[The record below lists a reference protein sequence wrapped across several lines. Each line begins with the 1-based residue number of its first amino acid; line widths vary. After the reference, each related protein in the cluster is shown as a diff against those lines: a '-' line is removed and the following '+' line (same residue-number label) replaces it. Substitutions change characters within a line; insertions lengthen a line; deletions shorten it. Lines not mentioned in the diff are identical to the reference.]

1 MGDLKMKEIW
11 KDVKGFEGRYLVS
24 NTGKIYSI
32 LAKRILKTCIS
43 NRGYEL
49 ACLRNEKGY
58 RKQYTVHRLVAM
70 SFLDNPNN
78 YPIINHKDENK
89 LNNNINNLE
98 WCDYS
103 YNCTYNNL
111 RVKVANTLTN
121 KNKIFYVYDSRM
133 NFIGE
138 FKNIRKFC
146 RDYHVNSGN
155 FWKVL
160 KKNNLKP
167 FYYSANGFI
176 PSYQKFEN

>member
-1 MGDLKMKEIW
+1 MEEIW

-43 NRGYEL
+43 NKGYEL

-89 LNNNINNLE
+89 LNNNIDNLE
-98 WCDYS
+98 WCTID
-103 YNCTYNNL
+103 YNNNYGTRTQRTRKKICQYDTNYKL
-111 RVKVANTLTN
+111 IKIWDGIRVA
-121 KNKIFYVYDSRM
+121 SREL
-133 NFIGE
+133 N
-138 FKNIRKFC
+138 
-146 RDYHVNSGN
+146 
-155 FWKVL
+155 
-160 KKNNLKP
+160 
-167 FYYSANGFI
+167 I
-176 PSYQKFEN
+176 PSQQISQCCKKSQYRHTAGGYIWEYLNQKEVT